1 MTLYLFNTHNYYNR
15 KIVRKETINDYV
27 DIFGDPLTITGVNFI
42 VNDGIRTSQVVNYD
56 PLSTDDNFMTGT
68 TFPGYLI
75 VVDDETN
82 EILHRWWITES
93 KLVRYGQAQFSLM
106 RDVIADY
113 KNTVLSSPSYITKG
127 WLNTVNDTA
136 IFNNEDMSFNQIKTS
151 EMLIKDRSKSAWY
164 VGYIS
169 KDAGGQTITIPKYA
183 ENAYTTLTSLDN
195 YAYKFYID
203 QGNAGADL
211 RIANVNSFV
220 TSLFFYHWMGGIQ
233 YNFQLGWDANGNFI
247 NPVGKKLP
255 DNAPNKNKEF
265 IYDERYYAL
274 TGLLTLTSPGDYVEG
289 IKLKENKEQTINDF
303 YNWMGHYAKI
313 NASWFDRGRSLTN
326 ILSETEKNNV
336 LAEEGKIYRV
346 GDSFYKMRVHK
357 RNAFKTFTVQNTN
370 PYAQFIIGL
379 SKNVPGVTVSA
390 EGTDLKGQAVQIQVS
405 GEALYIAPQLLNSA
419 SVTYT
424 LPSNR
429 AHTDDLPYDIVA
441 IPAHTLG
448 RDYHLAK
455 TDPDFSLRTVNAFIK
470 ALSGTGSTLLF
481 DFQLL
486 PYAPFPE
493 SAFLDYDYDPNLP
506 GCIVDSYFT
515 NTNDSI
521 IMDVITSK
529 VAEESSIDRTF
540 VFYVKDPH
548 ITKTRYTGTISV
560 PTDTV
565 GFKTANECDMYRLC
579 SPNYN
584 GQFEFSATK
593 NGGVKGWNISCT
605 YKPYTPYIKVSP
617 IFGNLYGSDF
627 GDARGL
633 ICGGDF
639 SIGQTSEAWIGY
651 ELQNKNYQSI
661 FDRQI
666 TNMEVNNSV
675 QRTKERWNVV
685 GGAFTGMTGGALST
699 GMMSG
704 GNIYAAIAGG
714 VAGGATSIVG
724 GIQDIKLNEK
734 LRQEALD
741 YAKDNYGYQLQNIQA
756 MPYSLTKVGSQTAD
770 YKFFPFVEY
779 YTCTDIEKGALVN
792 KINYNGF
799 SIGRIGTVASFLKV
813 DEDDIG
819 TFVQAK
825 PVRLDNL
832 YIDGH
837 IAEVIAS
844 ELQTGVYIK

>member
-1 MTLYLFNTHNYYNR
+1 MNLYLFNTHNYFNR
-15 KIVRKETINDYV
+15 KIVRKETIAEYTDA
-27 DIFGDPLTITGVNFI
+27 FGEPVVARNINFI
-42 VNDGIRTSQVVNYD
+42 VNDGIRTSQVINYD
-56 PLSTDDNFMTGT
+56 SMATPYEFMIGS
-68 TFPGYLI
+68 TFPSYL
-75 VVDDETN
+75 VVTESETD

-93 KLVRYGQAQFSLM
+93 KLVRYGQAQFNLL

-113 KNTVLSSPSYITKG
+113 KETIMSCPSFISKG
-127 WLNTVNDTA
+127 WLNTTNDTA

-151 EMLIKDRSKSAWY
+151 EMPIKDRSKSAWY

-169 KDAGGQTITIPKYA
+169 KDAGGQQIVIPKYA
-183 ENAYTTLTSLDN
+183 ENAYTNLTSLDE
-195 YAYKFYID
+195 YDYKFYID
-203 QGNAGADL
+203 QGTSGADL

-220 TSLFFYHWMGGIQ
+220 TSLFFYHWRGGIQ

-255 DNAPNKNKEF
+255 ADAPNKNKEF

-289 IKLKENKEQTINDF
+289 IKLKESKEQTIHDF
-303 YNWMGHYAKI
+303 YNWMGQYAQI
-313 NASWFDRGRSLTN
+313 NASWLDRGRSLTN

-370 PYAQFIIGL
+370 PYTQFIIGL
-379 SKNVPGVTVSA
+379 AKNVPGVTVLADGS
-390 EGTDLKGQAVQIQVS
+390 DLKGQAVQIQVS
-405 GEALYIAPQLLNSA
+405 GEALYIVPQLLNNA

-424 LPSNR
+424 LPTKR
-429 AHTDDLPYDIVA
+429 AHTDELPYDIVA
-441 IPAHTLG
+441 IPANPLG
-448 RDYHLAK
+448 RDYGISK

-470 ALSGTGSTLLF
+470 ALSGGSTTLLF

-493 SAFLDYDYDPNLP
+493 SAFLDYDYDSNLD

-515 NTNDSI
+515 NTTDSI
-521 IMDVITSK
+521 IMDVITSQ
-529 VAEESSIDRTF
+529 VAEETSIDRTF
-540 VFYVKDPH
+540 IFYVKDPN
-548 ITKTRYTGTISV
+548 ITKTRYTNTISV

-565 GFKTANECDMYRLC
+565 GFKTANECDVYRLC

-584 GQFEFSATK
+584 GQFEFSAAK
-593 NGGVKGWNISCT
+593 NGGVRGWNISCT
-605 YKPYTPYIKVSP
+605 YKPYTPYIKVAP

-639 SIGQTSEAWIGY
+639 SIGQTSEAWVSY
-651 ELQNKNYQSI
+651 ELQNKNYQTM

-675 QRTKERWNVV
+675 QRTREKWNVV
-685 GGAFTGMTGGALST
+685 GGAFTGTSGGALT
-699 GMMSG
+699 AGMLSG
-704 GNIYAAIAGG
+704 GNPYAAVAGG
-714 VAGGATSIVG
+714 IAGGATSMLG
-724 GIQDIKLNEK
+724 GALDIKLNEK
-734 LRQEALD
+734 LRQEALS
-741 YAKDNYGYQLQNIQA
+741 YAKDNFGYQLQNIQA

-799 SIGRIGTVASFLKV
+799 SIGRIGTVASFLKTE
-813 DEDDIG
+813 EDNLG
-819 TFVQAK
+819 TFIQAK
-825 PVRLDNL
+825 PIRLDDV
-832 YIDGH
+832 YIDGY